1 MFTAYAASAADTAE
15 GVANGAVFELAS
27 LLQKFIAQIPLII
40 AGIAVILLSFVV
52 AKIVRN
58 IVEGKMSEHIE
69 DDHKEIQILGGRM
82 SHIGILTIGIT
93 IGLKIAGIDLTAI
106 IAAAA
111 FGVGFA
117 LKDLIMNFLAGVMIL
132 VGRQFSIGDFIKIG
146 NNIGKVVEIQ
156 SRVTILQAIDGT
168 KVIVPN
174 SNLFKK
180 EVISFT
186 SNPFRRI
193 EILVGVEYRSNLDN
207 VVKVCMKV
215 LKNTKGV
222 LIEPKPAV
230 LLTEF
235 ADSSINLKLR
245 AWVDSKG
252 GWVKVKS
259 NVILN
264 LKKEFDNYGIT
275 IPWPIR
281 TLAYDKDAKYD
292 EKMLEEKIEEATVA
306 EAKKEVAPQP
316 VVTGSAKVEQVQVP
330 SPVPIAIDNEQPLK
344 PLREQRPTA

>member
-1 MFTAYAASAADTAE
+1 MLTAHAAAAVDAAE
-15 GVANGAVFELAS
+15 GVADGTVLELAG
-27 LLQKFIAQIPLII
+27 LLQKVIAQIPLII
-40 AGIAVILLSFVV
+40 AGITVIILSFGV
-52 AKIVRN
+52 ASVVRN
-58 IVEGKMSEHIE
+58 IVEGKLAERIE
-69 DDHKEIQILGGRM
+69 NEHKEIQILAGRM
-82 SHIGILTIGIT
+82 SHSGILIIGIT
-93 IGLKIAGIDLTAI
+93 VGLKIAGIDLTSI

-146 NNIGKVVEIQ
+146 STIGKVVEIQ

-193 EILVGVEYRSNLDN
+193 EILVGVEYRSNLNN
-207 VVKVCMKV
+207 VIKVCMKV

-222 LIEPKPAV
+222 LVEPKPAV
-230 LLTEF
+230 LISEF

-264 LKKEFDNYGIT
+264 LKNEFDEYGIT

-281 TLAYDKDAKYD
+281 TVVYDKEQEHV
-292 EKMLEEKIEEATVA
+292 EKMIEEEKIEKATIA
-306 EAKKEVAPQP
+306 EAKKEAPVPQA
-316 VVTGSAKVEQVQVP
+316 VVTTATAEVKQVKAP
-330 SPVPIAIDNEQPLK
+330 AAPISDQPLK
-344 PLREQRPTA
+344 PLGEQRPTA